1 MLPRELT
8 APSGPYT
15 RPMTDRWATFD
26 CYGTL
31 VDWMTGIR
39 TSLARLWPDADTDA
53 LLTLYH
59 QLEPAVQ
66 AGRGMPYREVMAE
79 TLAGVAVLARLDIPP
94 GEEGVLGS
102 SLPAWPVFAEVPAAL
117 TELRRRGWRLAIL
130 SNTDA
135 DLLDASLKAIGVP
148 VDLRIVASDIG
159 SYKPALRHWGA
170 FFDQTGGDR
179 ERHAH
184 VAASL
189 FHDIEPG
196 ARMGLRCVWVNRQ
209 GERSDLPRAA
219 ELTDLTSLPDTLEAL
234 VPARA

>member
-1 MLPRELT
+1 
-8 APSGPYT
+8 
-15 RPMTDRWATFD
+15 MTDRWATFD

-39 TSLARLWPDADTDA
+39 TSLARLWPEADAEA

-66 AGRGMPYREVMAE
+66 AGRGMAYREVMAE

-94 GEEGVLGS
+94 GEEGALGS

-135 DLLDASLKAIGVP
+135 NLLDASLGAIGVP
-148 VDLRIVASDIG
+148 VDLRIVASEIG
-159 SYKPALRHWGA
+159 SYKPAVRHWQA
-170 FFDQTGGDR
+170 FFDQTGADR

-196 ARMGLRCVWVNRQ
+196 ARLGLRCVWINRQ
-209 GERSDLPRAA
+209 AESSNVPRAA
-219 ELTDLTSLPDTLEAL
+219 ELADLASLPDTLEAL